1 MRTTSKTIGRQKS
14 VRGFSLLEM
23 LIAMA
28 LLLVGIVSV
37 VQLVP
42 ASLQSN
48 QNNRQDTTAT
58 VVAQRELDQ
67 ILNQPIQNTS
77 FTDDDGRTINL
88 GDPSKNNVLVGAPV
102 IAGTANIDFTQ
113 AVVAGYN
120 FTYVDPNNLAG
131 ANYEVRWAIVT
142 TTNAGAPVSKRI
154 IMACWHRNSHQI
166 TVPVNIDTTVQK

>member
-1 MRTTSKTIGRQKS
+1 MRTIAEANGRQKS

-28 LLLVGIVSV
+28 VLMVGIVSV
-37 VQLVP
+37 VELVP

-67 ILNQPIQNTS
+67 ILNQPIQNIS
-77 FTDDDGRTINL
+77 FTDDDGRAINL
-88 GDPSKNNVLVGAPV
+88 GDPTQNNVLVGAPV

-113 AVVAGYN
+113 SAVAGYN
-120 FTYVDPNNLAG
+120 FTYLDPNNLA
-131 ANYEVRWAIVT
+131 AAKYEVRWAVVT
-142 TTNAGAPVSKRI
+142 TANGGNPVSKRI
-154 IMACWHRNSHQI
+154 IIACWHRNSRQL
-166 TVPVNIDTTVQK
+166 TLPVNIDTTVQK

>member
-1 MRTTSKTIGRQKS
+1 MRKISNAKCSRKS
-14 VRGFSLLEM
+14 LRGFSLIEM

-28 LLLVGIVSV
+28 VLLVGIVSV
-37 VQLVP
+37 VELVP

-67 ILNQPIQNTS
+67 IVDQPIQNTS
-77 FTDDDGRTINL
+77 FVDADGRTIDLGNPAQNNL
-88 GDPSKNNVLVGAPV
+88 VVGAPV

-113 AVVAGYN
+113 AAVAGYN
-120 FTYVDPNNLAG
+120 FTYVDPNSPAG

-142 TTNAGAPVSKRI
+142 TTNAGVPVSKRI
-154 IMACWHRNSHQI
+154 IVACWHRNSHQI
-166 TVPVNIDTTVQK
+166 TLPVNIDTTVQK